1 MYLQFFLLS
10 IVTCLLGTKY
20 LIQFLSKKNITDIP
34 NHRSSHQ
41 TPVPR
46 GGGIAMLGGIL
57 ASLLLYVFYYKLDQ
71 QLLYFISAVLLAAT
85 ISFLDDISEVKISLR
100 LLIQTIAV
108 WLMMQATPSYD
119 HTVLL
124 HFMPLWLEKACVGF
138 GLLAFLNIYNFMD
151 GIDGITASQT
161 IHIATTTLLFYLFIP
176 IDEPLVLIVAISLI
190 AISLAFLCF
199 NWQPAQIFMGDVGSI
214 SLGLICGWLLINL
227 GLHGYLASTIIIP
240 AYYFAD
246 GVFIVLRR
254 LYQGEKIWEPHSEHF
269 FQKAARKNK
278 SHSKVVK
285 KIILANLLL
294 ATLSGLAITQPVI
307 AVSGATI
314 FMFWFVRKHM
324 H

>member
-1 MYLQFFLLS
+1 M
-10 IVTCLLGTKY
+10 VTCLLGTKY

-41 TPVPR
+41 IPVPR
-46 GGGIAMLGGIL
+46 GGGIAMVVSLL
-57 ASLLLYVFYYKLDQ
+57 ASLLLYIFYYQ
-71 QLLYFISAVLLAAT
+71 ANCQLFYFISAVLLAAT
-85 ISFLDDISEVKISLR
+85 ISFLDDISEVRISLR

-138 GLLAFLNIYNFMD
+138 GLLAFLNVYNFMD

-161 IHIATTTLLFYLFIP
+161 IHIATTTLLFYLLTP
-176 IDEPLVLIVAISLI
+176 IDEPLVLVVAISLI

-254 LYQGEKIWEPHSEHF
+254 LCKGEKIWEPHAQHF
-269 FQKAARKNK
+269 FQKAAKRNK
-278 SHSKVVK
+278 SHAKIVK
-285 KIILANLLL
+285 KIIIANFLL
-294 ATLSGLAITQPVI
+294 AMLSVIAITQPII
-307 AVSGATI
+307 AITATTI
-314 FMFWFVRKHM
+314 FMFWFIKKQM
-324 H
+324 Y